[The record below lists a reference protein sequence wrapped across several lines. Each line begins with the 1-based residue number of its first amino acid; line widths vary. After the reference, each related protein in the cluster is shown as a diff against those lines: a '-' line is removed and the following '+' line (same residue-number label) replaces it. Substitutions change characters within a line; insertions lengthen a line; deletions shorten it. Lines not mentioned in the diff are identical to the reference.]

1 MFMYVLPTCMY
12 VDSMS
17 AWSLELELC
26 IVMSHRVDAGT
37 GTHIFWDQVLGN
49 EELPLQPLINIILMI
64 SV

>member
-1 MFMYVLPTCMY
+1 MFCLHVCMY

-26 IVMSHRVDAGT
+26 IFMSHRVDAGA